1 MRGHGGLVLRR
12 RGHWQVAIENWDIL
26 RAQRLDG
33 QRIEN
38 TSHCVCT
45 QLSMPGTVAWRC
57 RFVEGGTSQASFLV
71 ELADSNESWALSAS
85 ATHANWVVVAS

>member
-1 MRGHGGLVLRR
+1 
-12 RGHWQVAIENWDIL
+12 
-26 RAQRLDG
+26 
-33 QRIEN
+33 
-38 TSHCVCT
+38 
-45 QLSMPGTVAWRC
+45 MPGTVAWRC